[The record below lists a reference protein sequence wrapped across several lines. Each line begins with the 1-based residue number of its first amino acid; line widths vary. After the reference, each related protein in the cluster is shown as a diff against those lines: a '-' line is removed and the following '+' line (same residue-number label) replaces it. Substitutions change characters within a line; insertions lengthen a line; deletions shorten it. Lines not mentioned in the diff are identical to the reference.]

1 MSRLEQDRE
10 RMIEKQMKARGIT
23 DARLLAAFQRV
34 PRERFVW
41 DADQDQA
48 YADQPV
54 RIGCG
59 QTISQPYMVA
69 LMTQQLAVTAKCRVL
84 EVGTGSGYQTCI
96 LAELAAEV
104 YTIERHE
111 ELTESAHDRLEQ
123 LGYTNVTFAV
133 GDGTLGWLRH
143 APFDRIIVTAGA
155 PRVPSTLKEQ
165 LVDGGRLVVPVGEE
179 KKQTLVTIERRGDT
193 FTENRGTECLF
204 VKLVGEQGWTS

>member
-1 MSRLEQDRE
+1 
-10 RMIEKQMKARGIT
+10 MIEKQMKARGIT

-34 PRERFVW
+34 PRERFLW

-133 GDGTLGWLRH
+133 GDGTLGWSRH
-143 APFDRIIVTAGA
+143 APFDRVIVTAGA
-155 PRVPSTLKEQ
+155 PSVPPTLKEQ
-165 LVDGGRLVVPVGEE
+165 LVDGGVSKNDEIA
-179 KKQTLVTIERRGDT
+179 TIVTDCSSAFSE
-193 FTENRGTECLF
+193 
-204 VKLVGEQGWTS
+204 